1 MDKQILE
8 LLLKID
14 ARLGRLENNVNE
26 LKKDMEDR
34 FDIVDIKLNVIE
46 NKVTQVSRKLD
57 VTTNQVAR
65 NMDTMENIKLKLQ

>member
-8 LLLKID
+8 LLLKMD
-14 ARLGRLENNVNE
+14 ARLGKLENDVKE

-34 FDIVDIKLNVIE
+34 FDVADIKLNVIE

-65 NMDTMENIKLKLQ
+65 NMETMENIKLKLQ

>member
-14 ARLGRLENNVNE
+14 ARLGRLENNVKE

-34 FDIVDIKLNVIE
+34 FDIVDIRSNILE
-46 NKVTQVSRKLD
+46 NKITQVSRKLD
-57 VTTNQVAR
+57 ITTNQVAR
-65 NMDTMENIKLKLQ
+65 NMEVMENIKLKLQ